1 MCFSITDL
9 SSTAQSESYI
19 PVYAFSCCSAI
30 PMYSSVCY
38 NCTPGFRLEMLRTSA
53 CTPDFRLKLLLF
65 VQAETPATAP
75 APTQLKLLL
84 LLLILG

>member
-1 MCFSITDL
+1 MWFSITDL

-38 NCTPGFRLEMLRTSA
+38 NCTPGFKLEMLHTSA
-53 CTPDFRLKLLLF
+53 CTPDFRLKLLLL
-65 VQAETPATAP
+65 VQAETATP
-75 APTQLKLLL
+75 GHGFRLKLLL
-84 LLLILG
+84 LLS

>member
-1 MCFSITDL
+1 MWFSITDL
-9 SSTAQSESYI
+9 SSTVQSESYI

-38 NCTPGFRLEMLRTSA
+38 NCTPGFKLEMLRTSA
-53 CTPDFRLKLLLF
+53 CTPDFRLKLLLL
-65 VQAETPATAP
+65 VQAETPIP
-75 APTQLKLLL
+75 GFRLKLLL